1 LIRWVTLALLLFA
14 GCAAAVRLQRTHAIA
29 PISPRPLLYL
39 VADAEGQCERCP

>member
-14 GCAAAVRLQRTHAIA
+14 GCAAAVGLQRTHAIA

-39 VADAEGQCERCP
+39 VADAEGECERCP